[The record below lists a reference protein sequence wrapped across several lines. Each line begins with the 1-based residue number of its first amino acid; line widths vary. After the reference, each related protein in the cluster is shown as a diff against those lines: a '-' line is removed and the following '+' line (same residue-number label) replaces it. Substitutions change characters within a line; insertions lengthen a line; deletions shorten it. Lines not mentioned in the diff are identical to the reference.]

1 MGLIGRDVMIE
12 WIKRMIGRN
21 KTCYQFVYYCFRIYG
36 VLFSILCIL
45 MRVFPIKNKI
55 VCCNMKGKR
64 YGDNPKYIADE
75 IIRRGLDYEIV
86 WLLNEKEDEEL
97 PTEIRRASHNPF
109 SMAYELA
116 TAKVWIDSNTKQ
128 YGTLKRKNQ
137 IYIQTWH
144 GSYGLKKV
152 YGDIPEKITSI
163 DSDTMQ
169 YNSKITDLMI
179 SNSRQTT
186 EIYQR
191 AFWYKGNILEC
202 GSPRNDIFFVDA
214 GRFREKV
221 QAHFEIVG
229 KKIALYA
236 PTFRKNFAT
245 DVFRLDYRR
254 LQQILQKRYSGEWV
268 ILIRLHPN
276 NIADAETFIEYKNDI
291 INATDY
297 SVMQELLVASD
308 VLITDYSSCMF
319 DFVTTGKTCFLYAT
333 DVEAYREE
341 RDYYFDLKELPF
353 PLAQNNDEME
363 ENILNFDEEKYQ
375 KELNQL
381 FEKVGLCESG
391 NASGQVVDYIQN
403 WMKGN

>member
-1 MGLIGRDVMIE
+1 MIE
-12 WIKRMIGRN
+12 KIKRFIGKKGN
-21 KTCYQFVYYCFRIYG
+21 CYQLIYYLFRVYSM
-36 VLFSILCIL
+36 LFSMLCII

-64 YGDNPKYIADE
+64 YGDNPKYIVDE
-75 IIRRGLDYEIV
+75 ILSRDLDYEII
-86 WLLNEKEDEEL
+86 WLLRDVEDKEV
-97 PTEIRRASHNPF
+97 PIGIRKVPYNMF
-109 SMAYELA
+109 SIAYELA
-116 TAKVWIDSNTKQ
+116 TARIWIDSNTKQ

-137 IYIQTWH
+137 LYIQTWH

-214 GRFREKV
+214 RRYQEKV
-221 QAHFEIVG
+221 QIHFGIKG
-229 KKIALYA
+229 KRIALYA

-245 DVFRLDYRR
+245 DVFRLDYKR
-254 LQQILQKRYSGEWV
+254 LQQTLQRRYGGEWV

-276 NIADAETFIEYKNDI
+276 NIADAGTFIEYKEDI
-291 INATDY
+291 VNATDY

-341 RDYYFDLKELPF
+341 RDYYFDLDELPF

-391 NASGQVVDYIQN
+391 NASGQVVDYIEN
-403 WMKGN
+403 WVKGE